1 VYRLFLA
8 LRYLRSRLVNLISV
22 GGVAAGV
29 AVLLVVTSVMDGFQ
43 EKVREVLRGNLSDL
57 IMVPTVEEVPPY
69 AAFDLR
75 LREESGGAV
84 IATSPQRSALLFYP
98 YISLRRNEWRAGD
111 RALFLLTAVGID
123 WERERD
129 VSSIAKTIVAAE
141 RPSDP
146 FFAQRAVEF
155 DNADTVIVSRTF
167 AEKFKGL
174 GTQFLTPAALLASEE
189 HSYLDVLAVDIEEEE
204 GPEAPSNGGRPRG
217 LGSLSPGKS
226 MRATPRTL
234 RLPISAIY
242 DAEDTSVDVSRVFV
256 RREAL
261 GRITGIEEE
270 YQEIRVRLA
279 DPEARDAW
287 KARFVRRYPEFQ
299 TETWEDQRRQ
309 YLRAVNNEKVMLV
322 IVLSFIVLLGGF
334 IILATLTLTV
344 VEKTKD
350 IGVLSALGAS
360 PQGILS
366 IFLGNGFLIGVIGSL
381 IGLGLGGLFVANV
394 NAIKSGL
401 ESIGVQIFPHDIYLF
416 REIPTVWSWG
426 NVLWIVGGS
435 IAVAFLAGLLPALR
449 AARMDPVRALR
460 YE

>member
-1 VYRLFLA
+1 
-8 LRYLRSRLVNLISV
+8 VNLISV

-57 IMVPTVEEVPPY
+57 IMVPTIERVPPY
-69 AAFDLR
+69 EAFDR
-75 LREESGGAV
+75 RVREESRGAV
-84 IATSPQRSALLFYP
+84 LATAPQRSALLFYP
-98 YISLRRNEWRAGD
+98 YVSLRRNEWRAGD

-123 WERERD
+123 WDRERH
-129 VSSIAKTIVAAE
+129 VSAIERTIVAAE
-141 RPSDP
+141 RRDDP
-146 FFAQRAVEF
+146 FFAQHAVDF

-167 AEKFKGL
+167 AEKFLGL
-174 GTQFLTPAALLASEE
+174 GTAEHIDPSSFLASRK
-189 HSYLDVLAVDIEEEE
+189 YLDVLAVDIEEDA
-204 GPEAPSNGGRPRG
+204 GGAGNGGGPRVLGG
-217 LGSLSPGKS
+217 LGAGQTV
-226 MRATPRTL
+226 RATPRTL

-242 DAEDTSVDVSRVFV
+242 DADDTSVDLNRIFV

-279 DPEARDAW
+279 DPEQRDVW
-287 KARFVRRYPEFQ
+287 KTTFQQRYPEFQ

-309 YLRAVNNEKVMLV
+309 YLRAINSEKVMLV

-360 PQGILS
+360 RRGVLS
-366 IFLGNGFLIGVIGSL
+366 IFLGNGFLIGVIGAL
-381 IGLGLGGLFVANV
+381 LGLVLGAIFVANV

-401 ESIGVQIFPHDIYLF
+401 EAIGIQIFPADIYLF
-416 REIPTVWSWG
+416 REIPTVWQWG

-435 IAVAFLAGLLPALR
+435 IAMAFVAGFLPALR

>member
-57 IMVPTVEEVPPY
+57 IMVPTVERVPPY
-69 AAFDLR
+69 APFDRR
-75 LREESGGAV
+75 LREESDGAV

-98 YISLRRNEWRAGD
+98 YTSQRRNEWRAGD

-129 VSSIAKTIVAAE
+129 VSAIARTIVAAE
-141 RPSDP
+141 RATDP
-146 FFAQRAVEF
+146 FFSQAAVDF

-174 GTQFLTPAALLASEE
+174 GTQFLTPAALLASEFA
-189 HSYLDVLAVDIEEEE
+189 YLDVLAVDIEEEARP
-204 GPEAPSNGGRPRG
+204 GAPANGGGPRG
-217 LGSLSPGKS
+217 IGGLESGRP

-242 DAEDTSVDVSRVFV
+242 DAEDTSVDLSRIFV

-279 DPEARDAW
+279 DPESRDLW
-287 KARFVRRYPEFQ
+287 KARFTQRYPEFE

-381 IGLGLGGLFVANV
+381 IGLVLGGLFVANI

-435 IAVAFLAGLLPALR
+435 VAVAFLAGLLPALR